1 MDGNMKKVQCE
12 YTNCGRFFA
21 SRHNLRRHVASHH
34 MGIRRHECDICY
46 ASFTSKQN
54 LNVHKYRHRRTETGM
69 NIPPGVRGEGFVESI
84 PKLTDLVFTTKDPD
98 IRPFT
103 TILRVYAYPATLEV
117 YNLPL
122 LGVVQGNFR
131 PLPSQIFS

>member
-1 MDGNMKKVQCE
+1 
-12 YTNCGRFFA
+12 
-21 SRHNLRRHVASHH
+21 
-34 MGIRRHECDICY
+34 
-46 ASFTSKQN
+46 
-54 LNVHKYRHRRTETGM
+54 M